1 MYSLMKLFLNVLPT
15 LSVNSLYNEQ
25 VQYINNMNSKN
36 LSYDLGVN
44 HFLGVEFINMN
55 HFVKNQECYN
65 CITEVDVDVP
75 LSVDWRKKDVVT
87 PVKNQGGCGSC
98 WSFSSTGSIEGIN
111 AIKNDVLVNVSEQ
124 QLIDCST
131 QYGNKGC
138 EGGLMDNA
146 FKYAI
151 NNGLCSEEDYPYEGE
166 DNLCESNR
174 CKKIVEIDDYA
185 DIQPNNERLLMRAV
199 AKQPVS
205 VAIQANLTSFRFYKS
220 GVYQDPDC
228 GDELDHG
235 VLIVGYGHDL
245 FHGLDYWIVKN
256 SWSAKWGDEG
266 YVKILR
272 NYDQS
277 PSGMCGIAMQP
288 SIPIIN

>member
-1 MYSLMKLFLNVLPT
+1 MKLFLNVLPT

-36 LSYDLGVN
+36 LSYDLEVN
-44 HFLGVEFINMN
+44 HFVGVEFINMN

-75 LSVDWRKKDVVT
+75 LSVDWRKKDAVT

-166 DNLCESNR
+166 DYLCESNK

-220 GVYQDPDC
+220 GVYQDSDC

-256 SWSAKWGDEG
+256 SWSDKWGDEG
-266 YVKILR
+266 YVNILR

-277 PSGMCGIAMQP
+277 LSGMCGIAMQP
-288 SIPIIN
+288 SIPIIK